1 MSYCVN
7 CGVELEAAQKKCPL
21 CGVIVINPLVPQQEE
36 KKTYPK
42 ARDEFKKKDRLFW
55 IKFISVLLAVPII
68 TCILSDLLVTK
79 HLSWSLYVVAS
90 VSLLWVL
97 STSALYFKK
106 FSIIKKLIIDIAAI
120 VVFLST
126 IEAAVGGRVWLFPIA
141 LPICAYLLVSAL
153 AVIGIS
159 RLLGLSGLGIA
170 AAISISIG
178 IMIPGLEILIDL
190 YNTGAVSLF
199 WCWFVTAP
207 CLSVAAL
214 LILLDNNKKFK
225 MEFEKRLHF

>member
-21 CGVIVINPLVPQQEE
+21 CGVVVINPLAPPQEE

-42 ARDEFKKKDRLFW
+42 IRDDFKKKDRLFW
-55 IKFISVLLAVPII
+55 IKFITVLLAVPII
-68 TCILSDLLVTK
+68 TCVLSDLLVTK
-79 HLSWSLYVVAS
+79 HLSWSVYVIAG

-97 STSALYFKK
+97 STSPLYFKK
-106 FSIIKKLIIDIAAI
+106 FSIIKMLLINIAAI

-126 IEAAVGGRVWLFPIA
+126 IEAAVGGRPWLLPIA
-141 LPICAYLLVSAL
+141 LPICAYLLISSL
-153 AVIGIS
+153 AVIGFT

-170 AAISISIG
+170 AAISICIG
-178 IMIPGLEILIDL
+178 LMLPGLEVLIDL

-199 WCWFVTAP
+199 WCWFVTASSM
-207 CLSVAAL
+207 SVAVL

-225 MEFEKRLHF
+225 TEFEKRLHF